1 VQLRYKDFNEYRAD
15 VSIVKTILA
24 VDPLPKYDAVTP
36 EKIVPYDVIVPKA
49 DTKAQEA
56 KLQDPGKLK
65 YYERATAVKV
75 FKFEVPEY

>member
-1 VQLRYKDFNEYRAD
+1 MVNWTDAEDPVPEY
-15 VSIVKTILA
+15 S
-24 VDPLPKYDAVTP
+24 AVTWVLT
-36 EKIVPYDVIVPKA
+36 VPRDVLVPKA

-65 YYERATAVKV
+65 YYERATVVKV